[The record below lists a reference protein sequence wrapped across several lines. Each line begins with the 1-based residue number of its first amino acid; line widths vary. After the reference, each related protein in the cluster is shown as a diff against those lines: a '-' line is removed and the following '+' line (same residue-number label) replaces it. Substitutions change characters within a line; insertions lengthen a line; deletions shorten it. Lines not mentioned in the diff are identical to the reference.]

1 MTKRLAV
8 LVVVPSRLVPWHADV
23 VRSLEAV
30 ADVDVT
36 QASGAEV
43 TGPTGLLTRLYARL
57 DRWPRPPVAATEAP
71 RALSRPVFDVV
82 VDLADQ
88 QSPGT
93 AGVPILRPIPTLLDE
108 GHVLAVLLAGKSSLT
123 LEVHLDGRGSAASL
137 AATSTVGLA
146 RLSARRSSQ
155 RLGARM
161 AALVVRS
168 VERLSNDA
176 QFEPASPAP
185 ALPTWSRLRLARLV
199 ADALVT
205 AAKVAVTRV
214 DWRVSWG
221 RVASPDPFA
230 VPSSLETIAAPAGH
244 FYADPFVVETDEG
257 TFVFVEDFDLAL
269 GRATI
274 AVVNLSDGSATTVV
288 TADGHLSYP
297 FVFQSDGTWYMIPES
312 ASAHEIVLLRCE
324 SFPSRWS
331 RDTLLLDGIVA
342 YDATLLRHDDLW
354 WMFFASGSPGG
365 TSDDELHLWFSD
377 SFRGPF
383 EPHPRNPIVSHVG
396 SARPAG
402 RVVVDSGRILR
413 PAQDSSQQYGGA
425 IVVQEVTQ
433 LSRTEYRERPF
444 SRIGPDLVAAGGIHT
459 INRAGAVVAIDTK
472 HRVPRRPGRAY

>member
-1 MTKRLAV
+1 MRALEAI
-8 LVVVPSRLVPWHADV
+8 ADV
-23 VRSLEAV
+23 E
-30 ADVDVT
+30 VT

-43 TGPTGLLTRLYARL
+43 TGPTGLLARFYARL
-57 DRWPRPPVAATEAP
+57 DHWPRRPVAATEAP
-71 RALSRPVFDVV
+71 PALGRSVFDVV
-82 VDLADQ
+82 VDLTGHKR
-88 QSPGT
+88 PGS
-93 AGVPILRPIPTLLDE
+93 AVDVPVLRPIPTRLDE
-108 GHVLAVLLAGKSSLT
+108 GEILGVLLAGKTTLT
-123 LEVHLDGRGSAASL
+123 LEVHLEERGAASLL

-146 RLSARRSSQ
+146 RLSARRSSR

-161 AALVVRS
+161 GALVARS

-176 QFEPASPAP
+176 EFETALSAP
-185 ALPTWSRLRLARLV
+185 ALPIWSRLRLARLV
-199 ADALVT
+199 VDALVT

-230 VPSSLETIAAPAGH
+230 VPSSLAGIAAPDGH

-274 AVVNLSDGSATTVV
+274 AVVDLADGSATTVL

-324 SFPSRWS
+324 VFPSRWS
-331 RDTLLLDGIVA
+331 RDTLLLDGIAA
-342 YDATLLRHDDLW
+342 YDTTLLRHDDLW
-354 WMFFASGSPGG
+354 WLFFASGSPGG
-365 TSDDELHLWFSD
+365 PSDDELHVWFSD

-383 EPHPRNPIVSHVG
+383 EPHPRNPVVSDVRG
-396 SARPAG
+396 ARPAG
-402 RVVVDSGRILR
+402 RAVVDAGRILR
-413 PAQDSSQQYGGA
+413 PAQDSSRQYGGS
-425 IVVQEVTQ
+425 IVIQEVTQ

-444 SRIGPDLVAAGGIHT
+444 GRIGPGPMAADGIHT

-472 HRVPRRPGRAY
+472 HRVPRRPGRPF